1 MKTFAEYL
9 ESVED
14 KPYYH
19 GSFNKLT
26 VGTVLHG
33 RKQEYEKDWGDNAWY
48 QILHTHKPADMLHH
62 RDAVFMVDNID
73 DMDVSGSPTEW
84 IFTLQPLGVV
94 EKHDMNWISE
104 IESLLSEGKD
114 KNDEEVI
121 KAAISYW
128 NGTPHSNERVWEYLT
143 PSARIVKVEEGF

>member
-1 MKTFAEYL
+1 
-9 ESVED
+9 
-14 KPYYH
+14 
-19 GSFNKLT
+19 
-26 VGTVLHG
+26 
-33 RKQEYEKDWGDNAWY
+33 
-48 QILHTHKPADMLHH
+48 
-62 RDAVFMVDNID
+62 
-73 DMDVSGSPTEW
+73 
-84 IFTLQPLGVV
+84 LGVV

-128 NGTPHSNERVWEYLT
+128 NGTPHSNESVWEYLT